1 MTVTNEAAAGT
12 PRGRDV
18 MGQEGAAREI
28 GDYDLIVVGGG
39 VGGGALSTVMARAG
53 RKVLLLEQTET
64 YVDRV
69 RGEWIAPW
77 GVVETRTLG
86 LYDTLMA
93 AGGHHLSR
101 HITYD
106 ETLSPKAAEAAPLP
120 LDIFAP
126 GVPGP
131 LCLRHPIHC
140 QALFDAALAA
150 GADARRGVAVTE
162 IRTGSDPCV
171 TFEAGGEALMARAPL
186 VVGAD
191 GRTSAVREAAGIV
204 LHQDAPHHWFA
215 GLLVE
220 GVEGWPEDTQAIGTE
235 GDFGFLAFPQGEGK
249 VRVYGGFALD
259 QARRFQGPDG
269 ARRFLD
275 AFAVA
280 CSPGNARLVA
290 GRPAGPVGAFIN
302 ADSWTEK
309 PFAMGAVLVGDAA
322 GWNDPIIGLGMS
334 ITYRDVRIVSDL
346 LKSVPA
352 GRVPDFS
359 SYAAERAERMRR
371 LRFTARIQAA
381 LDMEFGPEAAARRK
395 DLHDRA
401 LADPGLKAHA
411 FAVMAGPETVPAE
424 LFTEAHR
431 ARVLGLAEAAE

>member
-1 MTVTNEAAAGT
+1 
-12 PRGRDV
+12 
-18 MGQEGAAREI
+18 MGQEGGAREI

-162 IRTGSDPCV
+162 IRTGSDPYV
-171 TFEAGGEALMARAPL
+171 TFEAGGEVLMARAPL

-204 LHQDAPHHWFA
+204 LHQDTPHHWFA

-359 SYAAERAERMRR
+359 AYAVERAERMRR

>member
-1 MTVTNEAAAGT
+1 
-12 PRGRDV
+12 

-204 LHQDAPHHWFA
+204 LHQDTPHHWFA

-359 SYAAERAERMRR
+359 AYAAERAERMRR

>member
-1 MTVTNEAAAGT
+1 
-12 PRGRDV
+12 

-259 QARRFQGPDG
+259 QARRFQGSDG

>member
-1 MTVTNEAAAGT
+1 MT
-12 PRGRDV
+12 
-18 MGQEGAAREI
+18 REI

-39 VGGGALSTVMARAG
+39 IGGGALSTVMARAG
-53 RKVLLLEQTET
+53 SRVLLLEQTET

-93 AGGHHLSR
+93 AGGHHLRR

-106 ETLSPKAAEAAPLP
+106 ETLSPRAAEAAPLP

-131 LCLRHPIHC
+131 LCLRHPLHC
-140 QALFDAALAA
+140 QALFDAAKAA
-150 GADARRGVAVTE
+150 GADARRGVAVTGL
-162 IRTGSDPCV
+162 RTGTDPCV
-171 TFEAGGEALMARAPL
+171 IFEDAGETFLARAPL

-191 GRTSAVREAAGIV
+191 GRTSMVREAAGIP

-235 GDFGFLAFPQGEGK
+235 GDFGFLAFPQGEGR

-275 AFAVA
+275 AFSVS

-290 GRPAGPVGAFIN
+290 GRPAGPVRAFIN
-302 ADSWTEK
+302 ADSWTDK

-346 LKSVPA
+346 LKSVPT